1 MKHIYLLGSI
11 NTDLVIETPY
21 IPKEGETL
29 TGNNFFIAG
38 GGKGANQ
45 AIAIRRNGN
54 SNLSFLSSV
63 GNDSFGK
70 EQLLNFTK
78 EGIDTKDIKILND
91 TSTGSAIIILCNN
104 DNRIILNKGAN
115 DKINKDD
122 VISFLSNAKEG
133 DIFLTQLE
141 NNIEVTSFALEYAKK
156 EKKMTVILN
165 PAPMNKKIIDYL
177 KYVDILIPNETELE
191 LLGGLDYVTT
201 KYDIK
206 TLIVTLGGK
215 GYRIINKDKDE
226 TYPAIKIK
234 PVDTTSAG
242 DTFVGIFVSL
252 YSLDVDIYKAC
263 RFASIGASIACL
275 SYGAQPSIPTKEQIE
290 EYIKNNL

>member
-70 EQLLNFTK
+70 EQLLNFSK

-91 TSTGSAIIILCNN
+91 TSTGSAIIILCNYV
-104 DNRIILNKGAN
+104 NRIILN
-115 DKINKDD
+115 
-122 VISFLSNAKEG
+122 
-133 DIFLTQLE
+133 
-141 NNIEVTSFALEYAKK
+141 
-156 EKKMTVILN
+156 
-165 PAPMNKKIIDYL
+165 
-177 KYVDILIPNETELE
+177 
-191 LLGGLDYVTT
+191 
-201 KYDIK
+201 
-206 TLIVTLGGK
+206 
-215 GYRIINKDKDE
+215 
-226 TYPAIKIK
+226 
-234 PVDTTSAG
+234 
-242 DTFVGIFVSL
+242 
-252 YSLDVDIYKAC
+252 
-263 RFASIGASIACL
+263 
-275 SYGAQPSIPTKEQIE
+275 
-290 EYIKNNL
+290 